1 MVFKPQT
8 FHDRPPL
15 AEIQDPT
22 QATLE
27 ARVAEA
33 LGRAASVD
41 ASQIAVTVVDGVVT
55 LDGIVSASE
64 EIDRVA
70 EVALSVSGVTTLQNL
85 VRATGTGDVS

>member
-8 FHDRPPL
+8 FHDRPPV
-15 AEIQDPT
+15 AEFQDPT

-33 LGRAASVD
+33 LARAASVD
-41 ASQIAVTVVDGVVT
+41 ASQVAVTVVDGVVT
-55 LDGIVSASE
+55 LEGLVSASE

-70 EVALSVSGVTTLQNL
+70 EVALSVTGVATLQNR
-85 VRATGTGDVS
+85 VTATGTGDVE